1 MCLTRGA
8 SAAATPGTKSPPD
21 EWAANN
27 DRADLGG
34 RLDVGD
40 HRADAVV
47 HSHTHRVR
55 RLLASTREVD
65 GDRGSVEPGDEAIPE
80 CAGSTAAVDQDEAE
94 VGHDGRIN
102 AAGLYDR
109 RS

>member
-1 MCLTRGA
+1 MLDAGA
-8 SAAATPGTKSPPD
+8 RAAATPGTKSPPD
-21 EWAANN
+21 EWATNTTGPIS
-27 DRADLGG
+27 DG
-34 RLDVGD
+34 RLDVFD
-40 HRADAVV
+40 HRADAIV

-55 RLLASTREVD
+55 SLLASTREVD